1 MTYAHVQC
9 ETPLSKI
16 EEPIYMSTDSI
27 WEFPLLHILT
37 GI

>member
-1 MTYAHVQC
+1 MTFAHVQG
-9 ETPLSKI
+9 ETPLSKM
-16 EEPIYMSTDSI
+16 EEPIYMFTESI